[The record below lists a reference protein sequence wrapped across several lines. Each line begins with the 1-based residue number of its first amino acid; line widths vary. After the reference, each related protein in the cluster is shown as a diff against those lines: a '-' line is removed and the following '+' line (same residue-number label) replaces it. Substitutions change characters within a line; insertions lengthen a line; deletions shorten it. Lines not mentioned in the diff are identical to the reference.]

1 MKRKTLSRAV
11 SRALYGAATVAT
23 GLPVVAQ
30 AQAEDVELDEL
41 EEIVVTG
48 SRIATD
54 ANLVTSSPVTTLD
67 ADEILHRGVTRIE
80 DLVNTLPQVTPE
92 FTSTVSNGATG
103 TATLD
108 LRGLGSKRTLVL
120 TNGHRM
126 GFGNP
131 FELAVDV
138 NQIPSQLIDRV
149 DLLTGGASSVYGA
162 DAVAGVVNF
171 IIKRDFEG
179 FQIDWQQSGYQ
190 HDNDNSFVREAV
202 DAAGFEQAPGD
213 VTDGHTTNINLL
225 IGVNSP
231 DGRGNVTGY
240 IGYREIDAIL
250 QSSRDYSAC
259 TLDTGANNGTTC
271 AGSATIPTGL
281 FTPFDEVNYF
291 TVEGDQF
298 IPWDGTLYNY
308 GPLNHYQRPDERTTS
323 GLFGHYEVAESFV
336 GYAEVMFMDN
346 RSLAQIAPSGAFFV
360 TDSINCSNA
369 FLSAQQFATLGCTD
383 PSDIVQP
390 YYIGRRNVE
399 GGPRFDDLR
408 HTSNR
413 MLVGVRGDINEA
425 WSYDVFANFART
437 RYSQVY
443 NNDLSITRIGRSLDA
458 IEDPDEPGSIV
469 CRSAVPD
476 PTTGVVV
483 DADCVPWN
491 LFQTGGVT
499 QEAIDYLTLPLFAR
513 ADLEQDQYVAH
524 VNIDLGQYGVVLPTA
539 SDGFKGVIGYEF
551 RDELVD
557 FQPDVGFTSG
567 DGAGQG
573 GPIPGV
579 FGGLDVSEFFLELK
593 APLVQDKPGI
603 QSLSLDLR
611 YRYSDYSTG
620 IDTDTWNIGGEWRPI
635 DSLMFRG
642 GLSRAVRAP
651 NLRELFEPR
660 NIGLWSGT
668 DPCAGSTPEFTP
680 EECALTGVTADQYG
694 SVPAN
699 PAGQYNESAAG
710 DPTLVPEES
719 DSFTAGLVFTPE
731 EFLPG
736 LSLSIDYWSIE
747 IDDAI
752 QEGFGSEFTIR
763 QCGLT
768 GEARFCDK
776 IDRGPN
782 GNLWIGTAAVDATT
796 VNIGFF
802 ETSGFD
808 VTASYSIEIGRYG
821 GLDFALRSS
830 ILDKFDQ
837 QPLEGFPVEDCAGFW
852 GGSCERARPEY
863 KHVFNTNW
871 TTPWDLNVAFS
882 WRHIGEVSEF
892 EQDRFTAS
900 AQNYFDLS
908 GNYALDWAGGETI
921 FNVGISNVL
930 DKDPPISGLFG
941 NVADFG
947 NGNTL
952 PGTWDALG
960 RYWFA
965 GLTHTF

>member
-1 MKRKTLSRAV
+1 MKQDMLSRAV
-11 SRALYGAATVAT
+11 SRALYGAAAVAT
-23 GLPVVAQ
+23 GLPAVAI
-30 AQAEDVELDEL
+30 AQDADLDEL

-67 ADEILHRGVTRIE
+67 ADEILHRGVTRVE
-80 DLVNTLPQVTPE
+80 DLVNSLPQVTPE
-92 FTSTVSNGATG
+92 FTSTVANGATG

-108 LRGLGSKRTLVL
+108 LRGLESKRTLVL

-138 NQIPSQLIDRV
+138 NQIPTQLIDRV
-149 DLLTGGASSVYGA
+149 ELLTGGASSVYGA

-171 IIKRDFEG
+171 ITKRDFEG

-190 HDNDNSFVREAV
+190 HDNDNGAVRAAV
-202 DAAGFEQAPGD
+202 ENSGFQQAPGD
-213 VTDGHTTNINLL
+213 VTDGQTTNINLL

-240 IGYREIDAIL
+240 VGYREIDAIL
-250 QSSRDYSAC
+250 QSSRDYSSC

-281 FTPFDEVNYF
+281 FSPFDGVNYF
-291 TVEGDQF
+291 TVSGDQF
-298 IPWDGTLYNY
+298 IPWDGTTYNY
-308 GPLNHYQRPDERTTS
+308 GPLNHYQRPDERTTA
-323 GLFGHYEVAESFV
+323 GLFGHYEISESFI

-346 RSLAQIAPSGAFFV
+346 QSLAQIAPSGAFFV
-360 TDSINCSNA
+360 TDSISCSNA

-383 PSDIVQP
+383 PSDTVP
-390 YYIGRRNVE
+390 WYIGRRNVE

-413 MLVGVRGDINEA
+413 VLAGVRGDINEA
-425 WSYDVFANFART
+425 WSYDVSANFSRT

-443 NNDLSITRIGRSLDA
+443 NNDLSITRIGRALDV
-458 IEDPDEPGSIV
+458 IDDPSNPGTPV

-476 PTTGVVV
+476 PVTGVTV
-483 DADCVPWN
+483 DANCVPWN
-491 LFQTGGVT
+491 LFQEGGVT
-499 QEAIDYLTLPLFAR
+499 QAAINYLTLPLFAK
-513 ADLEQDQYVAH
+513 ADLEQDQYVAFAS
-524 VNIDLGQYGVVLPTA
+524 VDLGEYGVAFPSAV
-539 SDGFKGVIGYEF
+539 DGVQGVIGYEF
-551 RDELVD
+551 RDEFLN
-557 FQPDVGFTSG
+557 FEPDLGFTSG

-573 GPIPGV
+573 GPIPGIL
-579 FGGLDVSEFFLELK
+579 GGLDVSEIFMEVK
-593 APLVQDKPGI
+593 APIVQDKPGF

-620 IDTDTWNIGGEWRPI
+620 IDTDTWNIGGEWSPI
-635 DSLMFRG
+635 DSLMIRG
-642 GLSRAVRAP
+642 GISRAVRAP

-668 DPCAGSTPEFTP
+668 DPCAGSSPEFTQAQC
-680 EECALTGVTADQYG
+680 ELTGVTAAQYQAG
-694 SVPAN
+694 VPAN

-710 DPTLVPEES
+710 DQNLIPEES
-719 DSFTAGLVFTPE
+719 DSFTIGFVFTPT

-736 LSLSIDYWSIE
+736 LSLTVDYWSIE
-747 IDDAI
+747 VNDAI

-776 IDRGPN
+776 INRGPN

-802 ETSGFD
+802 ETAGFD
-808 VTASYSIEIGRYG
+808 VSAAYALEAGDWG
-821 GLDFALRSS
+821 VFDFAIRST
-830 ILDKFDQ
+830 ILETFDQ

-852 GGSCERARPEY
+852 GGSCQRARPEY

-871 TTPWDLNVAFS
+871 ATPWDVNLALS
-882 WRHIGEVSEF
+882 WRYVGEVKELN
-892 EQDRFTAS
+892 QDRFTAS
-900 AQNYFDLS
+900 AQNYFDIS
-908 GNYALDWAGGETI
+908 GNYAYEWGGGVTT
-921 FNVGISNVL
+921 FNVGISNLL

-952 PGTWDALG
+952 PGTWDSLG

>member
-1 MKRKTLSRAV
+1 MKQNTLSRAV
-11 SRALYGAATVAT
+11 SRALYGAAAVAT
-23 GLPVVAQ
+23 GLPAAALAQ
-30 AQAEDVELDEL
+30 EGDLDAL

-67 ADEILHRGVTRIE
+67 ADEILHRGITRVE
-80 DLVNTLPQVTPE
+80 DLVNSLPQVTPE

-138 NQIPSQLIDRV
+138 NQIPTQLIDRV
-149 DLLTGGASSVYGA
+149 ELLTGGASSVYGA

-171 IIKRDFEG
+171 ITKRDFEG

-190 HDNDNSFVREAV
+190 HDNSNGFVRSAV

-213 VTDGHTTNINLL
+213 VTDGQTTSINLL

-240 IGYREIDAIL
+240 LGYREIDPIL
-250 QSSRDYSAC
+250 QSSRDYSSC
-259 TLDTGANNGTTC
+259 TLDTGSSNGTAC

-281 FTPFDEVNYF
+281 FSPFDGATYF
-291 TVEGDQF
+291 TVAGDQF
-298 IPWDGTLYNY
+298 VPWDYTYYNY
-308 GPLNHYQRPDERTTS
+308 GPLNHFQRPDERTTA
-323 GLFGHYEVAESFV
+323 GLFGHYEISESFV
-336 GYAEVMFMDN
+336 GYAELMFMDDQ
-346 RSLAQIAPSGAFFV
+346 SLAQIAPSGAFFV

-383 PSDIVQP
+383 PSDVIP
-390 YYIGRRNVE
+390 WYIGRRNVE

-413 MLVGVRGDINEA
+413 ALVGIRGDINTA
-425 WSYDVFANFART
+425 WSYDVSANFSRT

-443 NNDLSITRIGRSLDA
+443 NNDLSITAIGRSLDA
-458 IEDPDEPGSIV
+458 IVDPDDPSNIV

-476 PTTGVVV
+476 PVTGAVV
-483 DADCVPWN
+483 DAGCIPWN
-491 LFQTGGVT
+491 IFQTGGVT
-499 QEAIDYLTLPLFAR
+499 DAAINYLSLPLFAK
-513 ADLEQDQYVAH
+513 ADLEQDQYVAF
-524 VNIDLGQYGVVLPTA
+524 VNVDLGEYGVALPSAT
-539 SDGFKGVIGYEF
+539 DGFQGVLGYEF
-551 RDELVD
+551 RDESLS
-557 FQPDVGFTSG
+557 FEPDTGFTSG

-573 GPIPGV
+573 GPIPGIL
-579 FGGLDVSEFFLELK
+579 GGLDVNELFLEVK
-593 APLVQDKPGI
+593 APLIQDKPGF
-603 QSLSLDLR
+603 QSLALDLR

-642 GLSRAVRAP
+642 GISRAVRAP

-660 NIGLWSGT
+660 NIGLWSGS
-668 DPCAGSTPEFTP
+668 DPCTGATPEFT
-680 EECALTGVTADQYG
+680 EEQCARTGVTAAQYRL
-694 SVPAN
+694 VPAN

-710 DPTLVPEES
+710 DTTLLPEES
-719 DSFTAGLVFTPE
+719 DSFTIGLVYTPT

-736 LSLSIDYWSIE
+736 LSLTIDYWSIE
-747 IDDAI
+747 VTDAI

-763 QCGLT
+763 QCGET

-776 IDRGPN
+776 ISRGPN
-782 GNLWIGTAAVDATT
+782 GNLWIGQANVDATT

-802 ETSGFD
+802 ETAGID
-808 VTASYSIEIGRYG
+808 VSAAYATDIGRYG
-821 GLDFALRSS
+821 VLDFAIRST
-830 ILDKFDQ
+830 ILETFDQ
-837 QPLEGFPVEDCAGFW
+837 QPLEGFPIEDCAGVW
-852 GGSCERARPEY
+852 GGSCQRARPDY

-871 TTPWDLNVAFS
+871 ATPWDLNVALT
-882 WRHIGEVSEF
+882 WRYVGEVDEF
-892 EQDRFTAS
+892 QQDRFTAS

-908 GNYALDWAGGETI
+908 GNYVFEWAGGETL

-930 DKDPPISGLFG
+930 DREPPVSGLFG
-941 NVADFG
+941 NVEDFG

-965 GLTHTF
+965 GVTHTF

>member
-1 MKRKTLSRAV
+1 MKQNTLSRAV
-11 SRALYGAATVAT
+11 SRALYGAAAVAT
-23 GLPVVAQ
+23 GLPAAALAQ
-30 AQAEDVELDEL
+30 EGDLDAL

-67 ADEILHRGVTRIE
+67 ADEILHRGITRVE
-80 DLVNTLPQVTPE
+80 DLVNSLPQVTPE

-138 NQIPSQLIDRV
+138 NQIPTQLIDRV
-149 DLLTGGASSVYGA
+149 ELLTGGASSVYGA

-171 IIKRDFEG
+171 ITKRDFEG

-190 HDNDNSFVREAV
+190 HDNSNGFVRSAV

-213 VTDGHTTNINLL
+213 VTDGQTTSINLL

-240 IGYREIDAIL
+240 LGYREIDPIL
-250 QSSRDYSAC
+250 QSSRDYSSC
-259 TLDTGANNGTTC
+259 TLDTGSSNGTTC

-281 FTPFDEVNYF
+281 FSPFDGATYF
-291 TVEGDQF
+291 TVAGDEF
-298 IPWDGTLYNY
+298 VPWDYTYYNY
-308 GPLNHYQRPDERTTS
+308 GPLNHFQRPDERTTA
-323 GLFGHYEVAESFV
+323 GLFGHYEISESFV
-336 GYAEVMFMDN
+336 GYAELMFMDDQ
-346 RSLAQIAPSGAFFV
+346 SLAQIAPSGAFFV

-383 PSDIVQP
+383 PSDVIP
-390 YYIGRRNVE
+390 WYIGRRNVE

-413 MLVGVRGDINEA
+413 ALVGIRGDINTA
-425 WSYDVFANFART
+425 WSYDVSANFSRT

-443 NNDLSITRIGRSLDA
+443 NNDLSITAIGRSLDA
-458 IEDPDEPGSIV
+458 IVDPDDPSNIV

-476 PTTGVVV
+476 PVTGAVV
-483 DADCVPWN
+483 DAGCIPWN
-491 LFQTGGVT
+491 IFQTGGVT
-499 QEAIDYLTLPLFAR
+499 DAAINYLSLPLFAK
-513 ADLEQDQYVAH
+513 ADLEQDQYVAF
-524 VNIDLGQYGVVLPTA
+524 VNVDLGEYGVALPSAT
-539 SDGFKGVIGYEF
+539 DGFQGVLGYEF
-551 RDELVD
+551 RDESLS
-557 FQPDVGFTSG
+557 FEPDTGFTSG

-573 GPIPGV
+573 GPIPGIL
-579 FGGLDVSEFFLELK
+579 GGLDVNELFLEVK
-593 APLVQDKPGI
+593 APLIQDKPGF
-603 QSLSLDLR
+603 QSLALDLR

-642 GLSRAVRAP
+642 GISRAVRAP

-660 NIGLWSGT
+660 NIGLWSGS
-668 DPCAGSTPEFTP
+668 DPCTGATPEFT
-680 EECALTGVTADQYG
+680 EEQCARTGVTAAQYR

-710 DPTLVPEES
+710 DTTLLPEES
-719 DSFTAGLVFTPE
+719 DSFTIGLVYTPT

-736 LSLSIDYWSIE
+736 LSLTIDYWSIE
-747 IDDAI
+747 VTDAI

-763 QCGLT
+763 QCGET

-776 IDRGPN
+776 ISRGPN
-782 GNLWIGTAAVDATT
+782 GNLWIGQANVDATT

-802 ETSGFD
+802 ETAGID
-808 VTASYSIEIGRYG
+808 VSAAYATDIGRYG
-821 GLDFALRSS
+821 VLDFAIRST
-830 ILDKFDQ
+830 ILETFDQ
-837 QPLEGFPVEDCAGFW
+837 QPLEGFPIEDCAGVW
-852 GGSCERARPEY
+852 GGSCQRARPDY
-863 KHVFNTNW
+863 KHVFNANW
-871 TTPWDLNVAFS
+871 ATPWDLNVALT
-882 WRHIGEVSEF
+882 WRYVGEVDEF
-892 EQDRFTAS
+892 QQDRFTAS

-908 GNYALDWAGGETI
+908 GNYVFEWAGGETL

-930 DKDPPISGLFG
+930 DREPPVSGLFG
-941 NVADFG
+941 NVEDFG

-965 GLTHTF
+965 GVTHTF

>member
-1 MKRKTLSRAV
+1 MKQKTLTRAV
-11 SRALYGAATVAT
+11 CRALYGAAAVAT
-23 GLPVVAQ
+23 GLPVIAQ
-30 AQAEDVELDEL
+30 AQDTLPTEI

-54 ANLVTSSPVTTLD
+54 PNLVTSSPVTTLD
-67 ADEILHRGVTRIE
+67 SSEILHRGITRVE
-80 DLVNTLPQVTPE
+80 DLVNSLPQVTPE

-149 DLLTGGASSVYGA
+149 ELLTGGASSVYGA

-171 IIKRDFEG
+171 ITKRDFEG

-190 HDNDNSFVREAV
+190 HDNSNGAVRRAI
-202 DAAGFEQAPGD
+202 DAAGFQQAPGS
-213 VTDGHTTNINLL
+213 VTDGNTTNINVM

-240 IGYREIDAIL
+240 VGYREIDPIL
-250 QSSRDYSAC
+250 QSERDYSAC
-259 TLDTGANNGTTC
+259 TLDTGSSNGTAC
-271 AGSATIPTGL
+271 AGSATLPTGL
-281 FTPFDEVNYF
+281 FSPFDGATYF
-291 TVEGDQF
+291 TVAGDQF
-298 IPWDGTLYNY
+298 VPWDYTYYNY
-308 GPLNHYQRPDERTTS
+308 GPLNHFQRPDERTTA
-323 GLFGHYEVAESFV
+323 GLFGHYEVTESFV

-369 FLSAQQFATLGCTD
+369 FLSAQQFATMGCTD
-383 PSDIVQP
+383 PSDVIP
-390 YYIGRRNVE
+390 WYIGRRNVE

-408 HTSNR
+408 HTTNR
-413 MLVGVRGDINEA
+413 VLVGVRGDLNEA
-425 WSYDVFANFART
+425 WSYDVSANVSRT

-443 NNDLSITRIGRSLDA
+443 NNDISISRIGRSFDA
-458 IEDPDEPGSIV
+458 IDDPNNPGNIV

-476 PTTGVVV
+476 PVTGAVV
-483 DADCVPWN
+483 DPGCVPWN
-491 LFQTGGVT
+491 VFQTGGVT
-499 QEAIDYLTLPLFAR
+499 QAAIDYLTLPLFAK
-513 ADLEQDQYVAH
+513 ADLEQDQFVAH
-524 VNIDLGQYGVVLPTA
+524 ATVDLGEYGVVLPSAT
-539 SDGFKGVIGYEF
+539 DGFQGVIGYEF
-551 RDELVD
+551 RDESLD
-557 FQPDVGFTSG
+557 FQPDTGFTSG

-573 GPIPGV
+573 GPIPGIL
-579 FGGLDVSEFFLELK
+579 GGLDVNEFFFEVK
-593 APLVQDKPGI
+593 APLIQDKPGF

-620 IDTDTWNIGGEWRPI
+620 IDTDTYNIGGEWRPI
-635 DSLMFRG
+635 ESLMFRG
-642 GLSRAVRAP
+642 GVSRAVRAP

-660 NIGLWSGT
+660 NIGLWAGT
-668 DPCAGSTPEFTP
+668 DPCAGSSPEFTA
-680 EECALTGVTADQYG
+680 EQCALTGVSAAQYL

-710 DPTLVPEES
+710 DSTLVPEES
-719 DSFTAGLVFTPE
+719 DSFTVGVVYTPE
-731 EFLPG
+731 EFLAG
-736 LSLSIDYWSIE
+736 LTLSVDYWSI
-747 IDDAI
+747 DVNDAI
-752 QEGFGSEFTIR
+752 KEGFGSEFTIR

-768 GEARFCDK
+768 GEARFCDL

-808 VTASYSIEIGRYG
+808 VTAAYSTDIGNFG
-821 GLDFALRSS
+821 SLDFAIRSS
-830 ILDKFDQ
+830 ILEKFDQ
-837 QPLEGFPVEDCAGFW
+837 QPLDGFPVEDCAGFW

-863 KHVFNTNW
+863 KHVFSTSW
-871 TTPWDLNVAFS
+871 ATPWDLNVALT
-882 WRHIGEVSEF
+882 WRHIGEVDELNL
-892 EQDRFTAS
+892 DRFTAD
-900 AQNYFDLS
+900 AQDYFDLS
-908 GNYALDWAGGETI
+908 GNYVLDWAGGETM
-921 FNVGISNVL
+921 FNVGVSNII
-930 DKDPPISGLFG
+930 DEDPPISGLFG

-952 PGTWDALG
+952 PGTWDSLG

>member
-1 MKRKTLSRAV
+1 MKQDMLSRAV
-11 SRALYGAATVAT
+11 SRALYGAAAVAT
-23 GLPVVAQ
+23 GLPAVAVAQ
-30 AQAEDVELDEL
+30 DADLDAL

-80 DLVNTLPQVTPE
+80 DLVNSLPQVTPE
-92 FTSTVSNGATG
+92 FTGTVSNGATG

-126 GFGNP
+126 GLGNP

-138 NQIPSQLIDRV
+138 NQIPTQLIDRV
-149 DLLTGGASSVYGA
+149 EILTGGASSVYGA

-171 IIKRDFEG
+171 ITKTDFEG
-179 FQIDWQQSGYQ
+179 FQLDWQQSGYQ
-190 HDNDNSFVREAV
+190 HDNDNGAVRAAV
-202 DAAGFEQAPGD
+202 DNSGFQQAPGD
-213 VTDGHTTNINLL
+213 VTDGQTTNINLM

-250 QSSRDYSAC
+250 QSSRDYSSC

-281 FTPFDEVNYF
+281 FSPFDGVNYF
-291 TVEGDQF
+291 TVSGDQF
-298 IPWDGTLYNY
+298 IPWDGTTYNY
-308 GPLNHYQRPDERTTS
+308 GPLNHYQRPDERTTA
-323 GLFGHYEVAESFV
+323 GLLGYYELSESLI
-336 GYAEVMFMDN
+336 GYTEVMFMDN

-383 PSDIVQP
+383 PSDVVP
-390 YYIGRRNVE
+390 WYIGRRNVE

-413 MLVGVRGDINEA
+413 VLAGIRGDLNEA
-425 WSYDVFANFART
+425 WSYDISANFSRT

-443 NNDLSITRIGRSLDA
+443 NNDLSITRIGRALDA
-458 IEDPDEPGSIV
+458 IDDPANPGNIV

-483 DADCVPWN
+483 DPNCVPWN
-491 LFQTGGVT
+491 VFQTGGAT
-499 QEAIDYLTLPLFAR
+499 QAAINYLSLPLFAKS
-513 ADLEQDQYVAH
+513 DLEQDQYVAFAS
-524 VNIDLGQYGVVLPTA
+524 VDLGEYGVVLPSA
-539 SDGFKGVIGYEF
+539 VDGFQGVIGYEF
-551 RDELVD
+551 REEFLSFD
-557 FQPDVGFTSG
+557 PDTGFTSG

-573 GPIPGV
+573 GPIPGIL
-579 FGGLDVSEFFLELK
+579 GGFDVSEIFLEVK
-593 APLVQDKPGI
+593 APIVQDKPGF
-603 QSLSLDLR
+603 QSLSLDMR

-620 IDTDTWNIGGEWRPI
+620 IDTDTWNFGGEWRPI

-642 GLSRAVRAP
+642 GISRAVRAP
-651 NLRELFEPR
+651 NLRELFEPA

-668 DPCAGSTPEFTP
+668 DPCAGANPEFTQ
-680 EECALTGVTADQYG
+680 EQCERTGVTAAQYAVG
-694 SVPAN
+694 VPAN
-699 PAGQYNESAAG
+699 PAGQYNERAQG
-710 DPTLVPEES
+710 DPNLLPEES
-719 DSFTAGLVFTPE
+719 DSFTFGFVFTPT

-736 LSLSIDYWSIE
+736 LSLTVDYWSIE
-747 IDDAI
+747 VDDAI
-752 QEGFGSEFTIR
+752 SEGFGSEFTIR

-768 GEARFCDK
+768 GEARFCDL
-776 IDRGPN
+776 INRGPN
-782 GNLWIGTAAVDATT
+782 GNVWIGQANVEATT

-808 VTASYSIEIGRYG
+808 VQAAYAMDIGSYGA
-821 GLDFALRSS
+821 LDFAIRST
-830 ILDKFDQ
+830 ILDTFDQ

-852 GGSCERARPEY
+852 GGSCQRARPDY

-871 TTPWDLNVAFS
+871 ATPWDVNLALS
-882 WRHIGEVSEF
+882 WRHIGEVKEF
-892 EQDRFTAS
+892 TLDRYTAS

-908 GNYALDWAGGETI
+908 GNYVFEWAGGETTL
-921 FNVGISNVL
+921 NVGISNVL
-930 DKDPPISGLFG
+930 DKDPPVSGLFN
-941 NVADFG
+941 NVEDFG

-965 GLTHTF
+965 GVTHNF